1 MKTFLFAAAVL
12 APFLAVAGCSG
23 GSDQLLGEGDPTVPT
38 SPTTDPTTPPPA
50 TLECT
55 VAPQGR
61 TYKGFDGLALEAN
74 RINENVGINR
84 TRIKPYSA
92 MSEEYARVL
101 GSVPASLATQGDSF
115 TASPARW
122 FEEPQATGVG
132 LATLYGVGFE
142 GALAYA
148 KSDVKFA
155 QAPTAQSAPVECAAF
170 MTKAWMR
177 TPIPSE
183 IQQCATFAT
192 TGLAKE
198 TVAQRKWAYVFAS
211 VLSATRF
218 ITY

>member
-1 MKTFLFAAAVL
+1 MRISLFAVTVVASVVAL
-12 APFLAVAGCSG
+12 AGCSA
-23 GSDQLLGEGDPTVPT
+23 GSDRLLGEGDPTVPPT
-38 SPTTDPTTPPPA
+38 SPTTDPTNPNPP
-50 TLECT
+50 LECT

-61 TYKGFDGLALEAN
+61 TYKGFDGLALEAT

-84 TRIKPYSA
+84 VRIKPYSA
-92 MSEEYARVL
+92 MSVEYARVL
-101 GSVPASLATQGDSF
+101 GSVPASLATQSDSF
-115 TASPARW
+115 TSSPARW
-122 FEEPQATGVG
+122 YEEPQATGVG

-148 KSDVKFA
+148 KSDAKFG
-155 QAPTAQSAPVECAAF
+155 QAPTAQSAPTECAAF

-183 IQQCATFAT
+183 IQECVTFAT
-192 TGLAKE
+192 TGLSKE
-198 TVAQRKWAYVFAS
+198 AVAQRKWAYVFAS